1 MTPTLNPVKR
11 HHDHCR
17 EVRLQM
23 SGYLD
28 GDLDPSAVKGLE
40 RHARSCPNRRRM
52 LTNLWHTLGGIVLG
66 AVTMAVVGAIDDRFE
81 LPAAVK
87 LAGQIAAAAVPVG
100 HGVVVHSFTVPFL
113 GPVERRARSPSRG
126 WCS

>member
-40 RHARSCPNRRRM
+40 RHARRCPNCRRM
-52 LTNLWHTLGGIVLG
+52 LTNLWHTLGGLRALRDQPV
-66 AVTMAVVGAIDDRFE
+66 APDNRRD
-81 LPAAVK
+81 PA
-87 LAGQIAAAAVPVG
+87 
-100 HGVVVHSFTVPFL
+100 
-113 GPVERRARSPSRG
+113 
-126 WCS
+126 

>member
-1 MTPTLNPVKR
+1 MVLHGR
-11 HHDHCR
+11 SGIDHR
-17 EVRLQM
+17 I
-23 SGYLD
+23 
-28 GDLDPSAVKGLE
+28 
-40 RHARSCPNRRRM
+40 
-52 LTNLWHTLGGIVLG
+52 GGIVLG